1 MVIKM
6 SAPVKRILTELT
18 KLEGVKGAII
28 VSKDGMLV
36 DAVVPVKEF
45 DPEDLAASV
54 TQAVVNLQKIGETF
68 NLGEPKILSQEYENG
83 MIVAGD
89 LGDNFVLVI
98 ADKTAM
104 VGMIRNEIKKL
115 RDKLKALV

>member
-36 DAVVPVKEF
+36 DAVVPVREF

>member
-18 KLEGVKGAII
+18 KLEGVKGAVI

-54 TQAVVNLQKIGETF
+54 TQAVVNLQKIGAAF
-68 NLGEPKILSQEYENG
+68 NLGDPKILSQEYENG
-83 MIVAGD
+83 MLVVGD

-98 ADKTAM
+98 ADRTAM